1 MVSTLSPH
9 ITHLIRQ
16 IGSFEEPV
24 SKQWA
29 MPISMPISTLY
40 SPNFNTFHYVS
51 HQIISKAMTR
61 ISCSFADALVASS
74 GGLISDDDAASFKEE
89 LVEREGICSIY
100 HTVWARKQ

>member
-1 MVSTLSPH
+1 
-9 ITHLIRQ
+9 
-16 IGSFEEPV
+16 
-24 SKQWA
+24 
-29 MPISMPISTLY
+29 
-40 SPNFNTFHYVS
+40 
-51 HQIISKAMTR
+51 MTR